1 LNADATASRSL
12 PGDGDLL
19 ARLEVRDEFA
29 LAALYDR
36 HSAYAHAIALR
47 ILGAPDEAEEVT
59 QDVFWRL
66 WKGNIRY
73 DSSRGRFS
81 TWLYAMTRNRSLDR
95 LRARRRQ
102 PATDP
107 MPETPVFRAPEDPED
122 EAGAAQ
128 KRRRVLAALS
138 ALPDEQRRAIELCFY
153 EGLTHREAAER
164 LKEPLGTVK
173 GRVKLAMDKLRVS
186 LRGIE
191 SVS

>member
-1 LNADATASRSL
+1 M

-19 ARLEVRDEFA
+19 ARLEARDESA

-36 HSAYAHAIALR
+36 HGAYANAIALR
-47 ILGAPDEAEEVT
+47 ILGLPEEAEEVI

-73 DSSRGRFS
+73 DASRGRFS
-81 TWLYAMTRNRSLDR
+81 TWLYAMTRNRSIDR

-107 MPETPVFRAPEDPED
+107 MPETPVFPAPEDPEED
-122 EAGAAQ
+122 AGAAQ
-128 KRRRVLAALS
+128 KRRQVLAALS

-153 EGLTHREAAER
+153 QGLTHREAAQR

-173 GRVKLAMDKLRVS
+173 GRVKLAMNKLRVS

>member
-1 LNADATASRSL
+1 
-12 PGDGDLL
+12 
-19 ARLEVRDEFA
+19 
-29 LAALYDR
+29 
-36 HSAYAHAIALR
+36 
-47 ILGAPDEAEEVT
+47 VT

-95 LRARRRQ
+95 LRERKRR

-107 MPETPVFRAPEDPED
+107 MPEAPAFRAPEDPED
-122 EAGAAQ
+122 EAGATQ

>member
-1 LNADATASRSL
+1 M
-12 PGDGDLL
+12 GDGDLL
-19 ARLEVRDEFA
+19 ARLEARDESA

-47 ILGAPDEAEEVT
+47 LLGAPEEAEEVT

-73 DSSRGRFS
+73 DAARGRFS

-95 LRARRRQ
+95 LRARKRQ
-102 PATDP
+102 PETDP
-107 MPETPVFRAPEDPED
+107 MPEAPVFRAPEDPEED
-122 EAGAAQ
+122 AGAAQ
-128 KRRRVLAALS
+128 KRRQVLAALS
-138 ALPDEQRRAIELCFY
+138 ALPDEQRRTIELCFY

-173 GRVKLAMDKLRVS
+173 GRVKLAMDKLRAS

-191 SVS
+191 GVS